1 MLSKLVKIPLLRR
14 VVPSLV
20 LRILK
25 IFKKNRGYF
34 KIGKTKMF
42 LDFLDPIDKKII
54 LNQEY
59 EKLEI
64 NYLLDKIK
72 KNKILNFID
81 VGANCGYYS
90 IYIANNV
97 PDIIIQSFEPNKEAF
112 FKLKK
117 TLEINPALNDKINIY
132 NFGLSNEAG
141 KLKMQS
147 MIKHGYSQ
155 TGGSTIIGNNS
166 FKNFDVYYADFKIGD
181 KVINQN
187 QNKIAIKIDVEGHE
201 INVLNGLKNT
211 LMKNKIII
219 QIEIFEINFQKV
231 NNFLMSMGYRLIFK
245 IKKRSNYFYSNI

>member
-1 MLSKLVKIPLLRR
+1 MLSTLIKIPFLKRII
-14 VVPSLV
+14 PSLA
-20 LRILK
+20 LKILK

-34 KIGKTKMF
+34 KIKNTKMF

-64 NYLLDKIK
+64 TYLLKEIK
-72 KNKILNFID
+72 KNKILYFID
-81 VGANCGYYS
+81 IGANCGYYS
-90 IYIANNV
+90 VHIANNI
-97 PDIIIQSFEPNKEAF
+97 PNIIIHAFEPNKEAF
-112 FKLKK
+112 FKFKK
-117 TLEINPALNDKINIY
+117 TLEINPVLREKINIY

-141 KLKMQS
+141 ELKMQS

-155 TGGSTIIGNNS
+155 TGGSAIVENNS
-166 FKNFDVYYADFKIGD
+166 YENFDVYFADFKIGD
-181 KVINQN
+181 KIINQN
-187 QNKIAIKIDVEGHE
+187 QKRIAIKIDVEGHE

-231 NNFLMSMGYRLIFK
+231 NNFFKSLGYKIIFEVK
-245 IKKRSNYFYSNI
+245 ERSNYFYSNT

>member
-1 MLSKLVKIPLLRR
+1 MLSTLIKIPFLKRII
-14 VVPSLV
+14 PSLA
-20 LRILK
+20 LKILK

-34 KIGKTKMF
+34 KIKNTKMF

-64 NYLLDKIK
+64 TYLLKEIK
-72 KNKILNFID
+72 KNKILYFID
-81 VGANCGYYS
+81 IGANCGYYS
-90 IYIANNV
+90 VHIANNI
-97 PDIIIQSFEPNKEAF
+97 PNIIIHSFEPNKEAF
-112 FKLKK
+112 FKFKK
-117 TLEINPALNDKINIY
+117 TLEINPTLKDKINIY

-155 TGGSTIIGNNS
+155 TGGSAIVKNNS
-166 FKNFDVYYADFKIGD
+166 YENFDVYFADFKIGD
-181 KVINQN
+181 KIINQN
-187 QNKIAIKIDVEGHE
+187 QKRIAIKIDVEGHE

-231 NNFLMSMGYRLIFK
+231 NNFFKSLGYKIIFEVK
-245 IKKRSNYFYSNI
+245 ERSNYFYSNT